1 MLERN
6 QLKGRHRSLDRRA
19 FLPEISPMSIPEFY
33 GGKSMNTNPLAQ
45 SPMSKLR
52 KLAYKER
59 INDIIS
65 VFSLD
70 IQVLK
75 YQFIGEEK
83 PKANLKMRQL

>member
-1 MLERN
+1 
-6 QLKGRHRSLDRRA
+6 
-19 FLPEISPMSIPEFY
+19 
-33 GGKSMNTNPLAQ
+33 MNTNPLAQ